1 MFFTALYALLN
12 QCAVFLE
19 DKQYYELGNGIVMQL
34 LATNCHRENEKGL
47 YKEAHLRL
55 RLYQVLRALLLVP
68 QFTSSR
74 PLEMSV
80 HIFQEALR
88 WESELDTRLFCSET
102 VSIINSMIYPS
113 VPVRHVDDFRPKASQ
128 DIEIAEEEEA
138 EEAHGQ
144 EVQETAEQEDEEI
157 QEVSSP
163 SSAKENGSA
172 AQELAVVPS
181 NLEVSSK
188 SSPLKNSPQKQQL
201 EASPQKAS
209 TPVKP
214 TLNGNHPEQVQAD
227 QSKSKQSN
235 NNNKRVLEIE
245 LSSDESNGE
254 NPGNAK
260 HVKLSEST
268 DKHCIDQVT
277 EILGFSLNDTTIE
290 YSADITDML
299 ADFDPGDSE

>member
-1 MFFTALYALLN
+1 
-12 QCAVFLE
+12 
-19 DKQYYELGNGIVMQL
+19 
-34 LATNCHRENEKGL
+34 
-47 YKEAHLRL
+47 
-55 RLYQVLRALLLVP
+55 
-68 QFTSSR
+68 
-74 PLEMSV
+74 
-80 HIFQEALR
+80 
-88 WESELDTRLFCSET
+88 
-102 VSIINSMIYPS
+102 MIYPS

-144 EVQETAEQEDEEI
+144 EVEETAEQDDEEI

-172 AQELAVVPS
+172 AQELAVIPS
-181 NLEVSSK
+181 NPEVLSK

-209 TPVKP
+209 TPVKL
-214 TLNGNHPEQVQAD
+214 TQNGNHPEQVQAD
-227 QSKSKQSN
+227 QSKNKSSNN

-260 HVKLSEST
+260 HVKLSEGT
-268 DKHCIDQVT
+268 DKHCIDQVS